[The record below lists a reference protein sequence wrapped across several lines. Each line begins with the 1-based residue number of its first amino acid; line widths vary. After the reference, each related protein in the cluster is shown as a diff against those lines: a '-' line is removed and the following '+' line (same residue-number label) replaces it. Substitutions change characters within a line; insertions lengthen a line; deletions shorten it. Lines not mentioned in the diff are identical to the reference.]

1 MRDFLLLSHD
11 DVTET
16 LSAEMWGA
24 YLARLNALGVFD
36 GGSAIGRGETVRKT
50 AAPGPVSANLTGYLR
65 VRAPSL
71 SAARDLLDGHP
82 VYESGGTVEIRE
94 LPKS

>member
-1 MRDFLLLSHD
+1 MPDFLLLSHND
-11 DVTET
+11 TADTP
-16 LSAEMWGA
+16 SGEMWGA
-24 YLARLNALGVFD
+24 YLARLHELGVFD

-50 AAPGPVSANLTGYLR
+50 KAPAPVSAHLSGFIR

-71 SAARDLLDGHP
+71 TKARDLLDGHP
-82 VYESGGTVEIRE
+82 VYEAGGTVEIRE

>member
-1 MRDFLLLSHD
+1 MPDFLLLSHD
-11 DVTET
+11 DTT
-16 LSAEMWGA
+16 DTPSGEMWGT
-24 YLARLNALGVFD
+24 YLSRLRDLGVFD

-50 AAPGPVSANLTGYLR
+50 KAPAPLSARLNGYLR
-65 VRAPSL
+65 VRAPNL

-82 VYESGGTVEIRE
+82 VYEAGGTVEIRE